1 MDVTQS
7 VTQLQTKERNKMI
20 EHVKRKM
27 TEKIQ
32 AKKLWQEL
40 VQNLT
45 HERSVQPNLYILKS
59 DKRCPWINYRVPPDS
74 LPMF

>member
-20 EHVKRKM
+20 EHVKKKM
-27 TEKIQ
+27 TKKIQ

-45 HERSVQPNLYILKS
+45 HERSVQPNLYIL
-59 DKRCPWINYRVPPDS
+59 NYEKLFPCIR
-74 LPMF
+74 LLTITF

>member
-20 EHVKRKM
+20 EHVKKKM

-45 HERSVQPNLYILKS
+45 HER
-59 DKRCPWINYRVPPDS
+59 
-74 LPMF
+74 